1 MELQT
6 ACIFGARYNSKLAF
20 ILVHLVILNIQG
32 LVRSVWGAGV
42 CDVWREPGCELL
54 CDVMRENGN

>member
-20 ILVHLVILNIQG
+20 ILVYLVILNIQG
-32 LVRSVWGAGV
+32 LVRSASCGASASV
-42 CDVWREPGCELL
+42 
-54 CDVMRENGN
+54 